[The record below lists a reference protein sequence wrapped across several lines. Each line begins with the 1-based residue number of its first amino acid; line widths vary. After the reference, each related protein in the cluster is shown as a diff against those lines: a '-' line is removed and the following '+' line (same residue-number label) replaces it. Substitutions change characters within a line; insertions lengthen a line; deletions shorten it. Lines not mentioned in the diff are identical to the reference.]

1 MKHQVMSQG
10 DLPEAADTGAGKG
23 TVLLVDDEPNILT
36 ALKRVLRPEK
46 LRVLTANGGQEGLEL
61 LRSES
66 VDVVVSDMRM
76 PEMDGARFLEEV
88 ASRWPTTVRILL
100 TGYAD
105 HDATVAAINKGSV
118 FQYLSKPWEDHDIL
132 LVIRNALE
140 KRFLEEERLR
150 LEQLTRAQNVE
161 LKALNENLELR
172 VKERTHELRAAM
184 AKLEE
189 AHVALKR
196 NYAASVKVFSGVMEA
211 RDASLAGHSKRVAE
225 MARSIGQVMELN
237 EEDSQNL
244 LFAALLHDIGKVG
257 LPDELLAKPFSMLP
271 AQERAQVARHT
282 VIGEGLLM
290 GLAPL
295 QEAARLI
302 RSHHERHDGK
312 GYPDRL
318 TGAHIPLGARILA
331 VANDYDALQ
340 IGTLARQRMSPV
352 EAAKFIRENRG
363 KRYDPEVTE
372 AFIHFLK
379 HGVPTK
385 KTTGA
390 RSMRASELLPGMV
403 LARDLTMRD
412 KLLLLSEGFHLNET
426 LIQKIRV
433 FERSV
438 GEELQIFVRE
448 HTQAG

>member
-1 MKHQVMSQG
+1 
-10 DLPEAADTGAGKG
+10 
-23 TVLLVDDEPNILT
+23 
-36 ALKRVLRPEK
+36 
-46 LRVLTANGGQEGLEL
+46 
-61 LRSES
+61 
-66 VDVVVSDMRM
+66 
-76 PEMDGARFLEEV
+76 
-88 ASRWPTTVRILL
+88 
-100 TGYAD
+100 
-105 HDATVAAINKGSV
+105 
-118 FQYLSKPWEDHDIL
+118 
-132 LVIRNALE
+132 
-140 KRFLEEERLR
+140 
-150 LEQLTRAQNVE
+150 
-161 LKALNENLELR
+161 
-172 VKERTHELRAAM
+172 
-184 AKLEE
+184 
-189 AHVALKR
+189 
-196 NYAASVKVFSGVMEA
+196 
-211 RDASLAGHSKRVAE
+211 
-225 MARSIGQVMELN
+225 MELN

-390 RSMRASELLPGMV
+390 MAMRASELLPGMV